1 MSAHPWPSDALDML
15 TALWADGRSGT
26 EISRELWDRLGL
38 KYSRN
43 AVIGK
48 VHRLRLP
55 GRARRDG
62 PKTTKAESRKGA
74 RKAAAVLAAASV
86 AGRRAKPPAR
96 LTRPAK
102 LPKPKAIPPEAPT
115 PMNLTLMDLTSR
127 TCKWPVNDP
136 PRGEPFLFCGAAKE
150 SGIEP
155 YCPYHARLASG
166 PGTESERRA
175 YRPYRDMARATA

>member
-1 MSAHPWPSDALDML
+1 MSDWTPAATDL
-15 TALWADGRSGT
+15 TTLLWADGKSAS
-26 EISRELWDRLGL
+26 EISRVLWDRLGF
-38 KYSRN
+38 YASRN

-55 GRARRDG
+55 ARARRDG
-62 PKTTKAESRKGA
+62 PKTTKAWSRKGA

-96 LTRPAK
+96 VTRPAK

-136 PRGEPFLFCGAAKE
+136 PRGEPFLFCGAVKE
-150 SGIEP
+150 PGIEP
-155 YCPYHARLASG
+155 YCPYHARLATG

-175 YRPYRDMARATA
+175 YRPYREMARASA

>member
-1 MSAHPWPSDALDML
+1 MSDWTPAATDL
-15 TALWADGRSGT
+15 TTLLWADGKSAS
-26 EISRELWDRLGL
+26 EISRELWDRLGF
-38 KYSRN
+38 YASRN

-102 LPKPKAIPPEAPT
+102 LPKPKAIHPEAPT

-136 PRGEPFLFCGAAKE
+136 PRGEPFLFCGAEKPSAQ
-150 SGIEP
+150 P
-155 YCPYHARLASG
+155 YCPFHTRLASG

-175 YRPYRDMARATA
+175 YRPYRDMARASA

>member
-1 MSAHPWPSDALDML
+1 MIDWTPEVTELL
-15 TALWADGRSGT
+15 TRLWVAGKSGA
-26 EISRELWDRLGL
+26 EIAREFGSHLGI
-38 KYSRN
+38 KTTRN
-43 AVIGK
+43 AIIGK
-48 VHRLRLP
+48 VHRLGLYE
-55 GRARRDG
+55 RAKPSG
-62 PKTTKAESRKGA
+62 PRVTKAASRKGA
-74 RKAAAVLAAASV
+74 RRAVASV

-136 PRGEPFLFCGAAKE
+136 PRGEPFLFCGVAKE
-150 SGIEP
+150 AGAKP
-155 YCPYHARLASG
+155 YCPFHARLASG

-175 YRPYRDMARATA
+175 YRPYREMARASA